1 MRAGSPTQAHHTR
14 YTHQGGGRGEGLG
27 QQKHLVQ
34 RDSRQITVHCPKG
47 QGEGEGAGGAED
59 LQHEMLPK
67 STIDGLHE
75 LFVTASHHESEERGV
90 LFEPQKRTK
99 KKNKKGEEKKK
110 LVAQPRLAL
119 RRVQTRPSFR
129 CVSMAEK
136 VSGSAERRNA
146 YRLRQT
152 HAEAASS
159 TLPPPFITSR
169 RTAHLH
175 ERALQATVASTSR
188 IGG

>member
-110 LVAQPRLAL
+110 SLWLSPVWHCVASRPDPRFGAFRWQRKFLAQQNDAMRTGCVRRMPKRQAQPCPLLSSHRD
-119 RRVQTRPSFR
+119 VQHTYMNVR
-129 CVSMAEK
+129 CK
-136 VSGSAERRNA
+136 
-146 YRLRQT
+146 
-152 HAEAASS
+152 
-159 TLPPPFITSR
+159 LP
-169 RTAHLH
+169 
-175 ERALQATVASTSR
+175 
-188 IGG
+188 